1 MAALRK
7 GHCYTPLD
15 RPYSRKSKVRSKGY
29 IKAIPPKKL
38 AKFVMGDNAGQIS
51 GKYPYTLSLIML
63 EPIQLRDNAIE
74 SGRQHA
80 LRNLDEKLKG
90 NFYFTVPAYPH
101 QILREH
107 KMLTGAGAD
116 RMQTGMAH
124 SFGKPGGVAAR
135 IKANGRVFCISCV
148 KEAVPIVRGIL
159 EEVRPKLPGKKSI
172 ITEIKK

>member
-1 MAALRK
+1 MALRK

-15 RPYSRKSKVRSKGY
+15 RPYSRKSKVKSKGY
-29 IKAIPPKKL
+29 IKAIPPAKL
-38 AKFVMGDNAGQIS
+38 AKFIMGDAAGYAT

-63 EPIQLRDNAIE
+63 EPIQIRDNAIE
-74 SGRQHA
+74 AARQQA
-80 LRNLDEKLKG
+80 LRHLDEKLKG
-90 NFYFTVPAYPH
+90 NFYFNVPAYPH

-124 SFGKPGGVAAR
+124 SFGKPGGVAAQIR
-135 IKANGRVFCISCV
+135 ANGSVFRISCV
-148 KEAVPIVRGIL
+148 KDAVPVVRKVL
-159 EEVRPKLPGKKSI
+159 EEARPKLPGKKAI